1 MHTAVT
7 IVIFDPDITTTT
19 NKHMV
24 INVDLNVGDKGADER
39 QEQQMKHVP
48 GHTLRGVRNKVA
60 AVKRARAKQH
70 YRQNK
75 AHGRHDTG
83 HAKCTESDQ
92 HTAFI

>member
-48 GHTLRGVRNKVA
+48 GHTLRGCSSQ
-60 AVKRARAKQH
+60 AREGKTTLSAKQSL
-70 YRQNK
+70 RK
-75 AHGRHDTG
+75 T
-83 HAKCTESDQ
+83 
-92 HTAFI
+92 